1 MFIDMVSV
9 VPMPPLALTD
19 HDLCDGP
26 VLLDVTAA
34 GATYQWSNGHASPTV
49 LIDEPGVYAV
59 TRTFGAC
66 SQQAS
71 ANIAACAVDPED
83 PEDPVDPEDP
93 IDPED
98 PEEPVDPEV
107 PSDTTDNSV
116 DAVDLVFYVPNS
128 FTPDGDGVNDV
139 FGVVGPQTDVFHLR
153 IFNRWGQLVF
163 ESRDIHQK
171 WTGNHAF
178 ASHFVPDG
186 VYLYQL
192 VATDD
197 QQTVQRMGHI
207 VAIR

>member
-1 MFIDMVSV
+1 M
-9 VPMPPLALTD
+9 
-19 HDLCDGP
+19 
-26 VLLDVTAA
+26 
-34 GATYQWSNGHASPTV
+34 
-49 LIDEPGVYAV
+49 
-59 TRTFGAC
+59 
-66 SQQAS
+66 
-71 ANIAACAVDPED
+71 
-83 PEDPVDPEDP
+83 
-93 IDPED
+93 
-98 PEEPVDPEV
+98 DPEV